1 MANLTVLDVLL
12 HGRQI
17 GTLTQIGHDRNLFA
31 FTEEYINDTSRPT
44 LSLSFKDQLGNLIT
58 DIKPRQVQVP
68 PFFSNLLPE
77 GHMRDYLAERAG
89 VNSKREFFLLW
100 VLGRDL
106 PGSIVVQPAD
116 GEAWPDDDIEDEARS
131 AHGHEQAL
139 RFSLAGVQ
147 IKFSAV
153 MSATGGLTIPA
164 QGVGGSWII
173 KLPSAKYD
181 DVPENEFSMMS
192 LAAELGM
199 DIPEIALHPTEQIDN
214 LPEGMG
220 NIGGQALAIKRFD
233 RTEDDIAIHIEDFAQ
248 VFDIYP
254 DNKYK
259 KANYRNIAQVIW
271 AEIGE
276 PGIIEFVRRLVFN
289 TLIGNADMHLKNWSL
304 IYPDGRTP
312 ALAPGYD
319 FVSTIPYLPD
329 VTMALKYSRTKS
341 MTELSVD
348 ELSHFSA
355 RAQLPKTLVIN
366 AARKTVQDFLDIWP
380 KRKAELPLSAE
391 TINTIDKHVKSIA
404 LVEELQ

>member
-1 MANLTVLDVLL
+1 MANVTVLDVLL

-391 TINTIDKHVKSIA
+391 TINPIDKHVKSIA

>member
-1 MANLTVLDVLL
+1 MANVTVLDVLL